1 MKAVLFCTDSS
12 SDFSPFDKMYPSAL
26 LPLVDR
32 PFVQHVVEVVAEEDL
47 TELDFVL
54 SHLPEKLEE
63 HLGDGSRWGCEFVFH
78 LVKDVAVSYEALS
91 RVKAAADE
99 FFLIG
104 HASRFPIEAPIKINQ
119 PADPSTS
126 VVAFMLPGEMG
137 GSDGE
142 WSGWAWVRGD
152 LFGTLSQC
160 ESFAKFDQR
169 IRELAVEGG
178 RSVDAGRVLSIA
190 TPSEMMACQ
199 ARVLSGGFKELSL
212 TGREQ
217 SEGIRVGRNV
227 RIHPSAELIPPIFV
241 GENSRVGK
249 GVVIG
254 PNVTVMRNC
263 VIDRETSLED
273 SVVLPGSYI
282 GRDLELKD
290 VMVQGGSFVNFRIKG
305 GVQIS
310 DQFIL
315 GNLERLEVG
324 DRLRSKVTRLLGL
337 LLLVLTLPVT
347 LLVALSLQAFRKGP
361 VFGFRQVLRP
371 ARGTDVHR
379 MVTFTLW
386 TFSTGNSL
394 RHNRW
399 KHLLLDFLP
408 GLVNV
413 VKGDLAFVGPHPRTK
428 QGFEKVSEYWQDLY
442 TRCMP
447 GLISEAQILYGSEAS
462 DEERFAAEAMY
473 SVTGGTWHDLKLV
486 GAYISQ
492 LVVPRKVGA

>member
-78 LVKDVAVSYEALS
+78 LVKDVAASYAALT
-91 RVKAAADE
+91 RITAGAEE
-99 FFLIG
+99 FFLLG
-104 HASRFPIEAPIKINQ
+104 HASRFPIESPIKANR
-119 PADPSTS
+119 PADASAG
-126 VVAFMLPGEMG
+126 VVAFMLPGETG
-137 GSDGE
+137 APDGE

-152 LFGTLSQC
+152 LFETLSQC
-160 ESFAKFDQR
+160 EGFSELEMR
-169 IRELAVEGG
+169 IRELASEGG
-178 RSVDAGRVLSIA
+178 EFVDAGRVLSIA
-190 TPSEMMACQ
+190 TPSEMMASQ

-217 SEGIRVGRNV
+217 SEGIRVGRNAK
-227 RIHPSAELIPPIFV
+227 IHPSADLIPPIFI

-249 GVVIG
+249 GVVLG

-263 VIDRETSLED
+263 VIDRDTSLED

-290 VMVQGGSFVNFRIKG
+290 VMVQGGSFVNFRIQG
-305 GVQIS
+305 GAQIS
-310 DQFIL
+310 DEFIL
-315 GNLERLEVG
+315 GNLEKLEVG
-324 DRLRSKVTRLLGL
+324 DRMRSRVTRLVGVL
-337 LLLVLTLPVT
+337 LLILTLPVN
-347 LLVALSLQAFRKGP
+347 LLVALSLKAFRKGP
-361 VFGFRQVLRP
+361 VLGFREVLRP

-379 MVTFTLW
+379 MVSFTLW
-386 TFSTGNSL
+386 TFSNGKNL
-394 RHNRW
+394 HHDRW

-428 QGFEKVSEYWQDLY
+428 LGFERVSEYWQDLY

-447 GLISEAQILYGSEAS
+447 GLISEAQILYGPEAS

-486 GAYISQ
+486 GAYIWQ
-492 LVVPRKVGA
+492 LVIPRPEGD